1 MKKEQ
6 KNVILAGLSA
16 AQYEAVTETE
26 GCVRVIAGA
35 GSGKTRALTRRYAY
49 LVKEIGIMP
58 ENILCMTFTNKA
70 AAEMRKRI
78 RHLIGDCDTGYINTF
93 HSFFNIA
100 FAWF

>member
-78 RHLIGDCDTGYINTF
+78 RHLM
-93 HSFFNIA
+93 H
-100 FAWF
+100 